1 VPSYNLLSKLLLR
14 HRSYNHSSFL
24 LELLSI
30 ITLTNISNI
39 TRTRQTEHIK
49 DKTKVIIIAEV
60 FQEVSKAIIT
70 SEAVTVFKVVK
81 IITNIIY

>member
-14 HRSYNHSSFL
+14 DRSYNHSSFL

-30 ITLTNISNI
+30 ITLTNISNV

-60 FQEVSKAIIT
+60 FEEVSKSIIT
-70 SEAVTVFKVVK
+70 SEAVTVFKKVK
-81 IITNIIY
+81 IVTDIIY